1 MLVGRYHE
9 DTVIPSNIVRE
20 LVLDGYDLGFDGHM
34 ILISLNEKKNIKE
47 TIMALKALADKFPNG
62 FN

>member
-9 DTVIPSNIVRE
+9 DTVIQSSIVRE
-20 LVLDGYDLGFDGHM
+20 LILNGYDLEFDGHM
-34 ILISLNEKKNIKE
+34 ILISLNEKKDTKE
-47 TIMALKALADKFPNG
+47 TIMSLKALGDKFPNG